1 MDESKNGGNERT
13 KHIIFSKKRI
23 FLTPRTRTYLRFE
36 ICPFALLPIEKKVS
50 GKFLV
55 LHVRLQPFCYNFFPF
70 MIYITA

>member
-23 FLTPRTRTYLRFE
+23 FLTPCTRLHFE

-55 LHVRLQPFCYNFFPF
+55 LHVRLQPFYYNFIPF

>member
-1 MDESKNGGNERT
+1 MNESKNGGNERT

-23 FLTPRTRTYLRFE
+23 FLTPRTRTYLHFE

-55 LHVRLQPFCYNFFPF
+55 LHVRLHPFYYNFIPF